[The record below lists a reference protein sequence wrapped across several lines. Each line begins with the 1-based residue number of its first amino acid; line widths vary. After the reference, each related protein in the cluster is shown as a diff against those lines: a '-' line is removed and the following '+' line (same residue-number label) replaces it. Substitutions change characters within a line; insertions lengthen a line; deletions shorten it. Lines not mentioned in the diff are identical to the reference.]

1 MDKLKYLK
9 MTKQEILEKVSE
21 ILLKYTNQEDL
32 MGKSISME
40 TSILEDLKINSARF
54 IDIILDFEDT
64 FDIEIADD
72 LADQIATVG
81 ESVDAIYRLA
91 VAKEN

>member
-1 MDKLKYLK
+1 